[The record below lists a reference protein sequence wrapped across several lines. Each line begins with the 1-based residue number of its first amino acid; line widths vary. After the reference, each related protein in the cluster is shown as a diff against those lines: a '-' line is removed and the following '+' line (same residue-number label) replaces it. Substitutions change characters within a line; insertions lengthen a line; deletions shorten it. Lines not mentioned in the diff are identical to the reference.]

1 MNSLIFSSI
10 ILFAGIT
17 SKEIKEFDRTLAEKE
32 HSLVQLAKAVKEP
45 SVLEA
50 VSSFRKNCAVM
61 FAYAKITEEKM
72 AYSALGS
79 CIAGYQIFINVST
92 RLLME
97 SIAANDIL
105 KNNSICKKN
114 P

>member
-50 VSSFRKNCAVM
+50 VSSFRKNCL
-61 FAYAKITEEKM
+61 M
-72 AYSALGS
+72 ANSQFFTALF
-79 CIAGYQIFINVST
+79 CRIAWPGQSMA
-92 RLLME
+92 RW
-97 SIAANDIL
+97 
-105 KNNSICKKN
+105 
-114 P
+114 